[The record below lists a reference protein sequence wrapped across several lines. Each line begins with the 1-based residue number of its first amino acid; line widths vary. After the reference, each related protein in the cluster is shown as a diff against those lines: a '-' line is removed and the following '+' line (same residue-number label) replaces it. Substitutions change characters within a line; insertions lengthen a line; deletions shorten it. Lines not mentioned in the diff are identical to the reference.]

1 MTNLEW
7 LIKEKPELAIKC
19 LTRTYAAI
27 RINKNTGDIG
37 TCNDECYDCL
47 FCDQNGAS
55 EDCVYRIAEWLKAE
69 HKVRK
74 QIKDLTDGEIGKIC
88 NNQSACVE
96 CGLRLGNGFC
106 YRNVVKII
114 KDEYGM
120 TIEELAN
127 FGKKIVEV

>member
-7 LIKEKPELAIKC
+7 LIKEKPELVTDC
-19 LTRTYAAI
+19 LSRTYAAI
-27 RINKNTGDIG
+27 KVEKSTGDIG
-37 TCNDECYDCL
+37 MCDDECYNCL

-55 EDCVYRIAEWLKAE
+55 EDCVYRIAEWLKEE

-74 QIKDLTDGEIGKIC
+74 QIKDLTDEEANKIC
-88 NNQSACVE
+88 DNHCACLE
-96 CGLRLGNGFC
+96 CGIRLGNGYC
-106 YRNVVKII
+106 YRNIVKGI
-114 KDEYGM
+114 KDEYGI